1 MGWIRMIS
9 SLPRRRWEIEWGAD
23 RVVGDDAAC
32 VSNHVRIAFAQTEGL
47 FGLQ

>member
-1 MGWIRMIS
+1 MGWIRMVS
-9 SLPRRRWEIEWGAD
+9 SFAEEALGD
-23 RVVGDDAAC
+23 RVGSGSCRRCDAAG